1 MPNILET
8 PPIEVQKEI
17 KDLQK
22 DLDNNI
28 PFKEI
33 DNNLLIAT
41 WNIRAFGN
49 LTRKWKSTDKDSP
62 KRDLHAIVCITEIIK
77 RFDVIAVQEV
87 KANIRALRDTLK
99 LLGKHWSMILTD
111 VNKGDEGNGERMAYI
126 FDTRRVNLSGLA
138 CELVV
143 PNEWSKKIKQNS
155 LDRQFVRSPYAVSF
169 KAGNKTFVLVT
180 LHILYGDKSSD
191 RINELKGIAEWIA
204 DWATTINAY
213 NHNLIVLGDFN
224 IDKRGDILD
233 KTFLSTG
240 LYVPPE
246 LQNKTVTR
254 SIFDET
260 KYYDQI
266 AWFNGNNDKPK
277 LSLKFL
283 NGGNYNFMG
292 KLLKN
297 RNITK
302 RRFSFL
308 ISDHFPLWAEFKI

>member
-1 MPNILET
+1 M
-8 PPIEVQKEI
+8 
-17 KDLQK
+17 
-22 DLDNNI
+22 
-28 PFKEI
+28 
-33 DNNLLIAT
+33 
-41 WNIRAFGN
+41 
-49 LTRKWKSTDKDSP
+49 
-62 KRDLHAIVCITEIIK
+62 
-77 RFDVIAVQEV
+77 
-87 KANIRALRDTLK
+87 
-99 LLGKHWSMILTD
+99 
-111 VNKGDEGNGERMAYI
+111 
-126 FDTRRVNLSGLA
+126 
-138 CELVV
+138 
-143 PNEWSKKIKQNS
+143 
-155 LDRQFVRSPYAVSF
+155 
-169 KAGNKTFVLVT
+169 
-180 LHILYGDKSSD
+180 
-191 RINELKGIAEWIA
+191 
-204 DWATTINAY
+204 ATTINAY